1 MKKGLPAYPGRPKH
15 STTKPLNH
23 QTQGPVIQRDGAMAD
38 AAHRPTINP

>member
-23 QTQGPVIQRDGAMAD
+23 QTQGPVIQRDGAMAMRGI
-38 AAHRPTINP
+38 APAINP